1 MSKENML
8 KAATAARAAA
18 DEANTIATYLEMLA
32 GIDDGEYKEEISVE
46 YREIIGDE
54 FNHIVRFTELA
65 SVLCGIEI
73 PED

>member
-1 MSKENML
+1 
-8 KAATAARAAA
+8 
-18 DEANTIATYLEMLA
+18 MLA
-32 GIDDGEYKEEISVE
+32 GIEDGEYKEEISAE